1 MKWKK
6 KLTDIN
12 FSCKE
17 WKKHSI
23 LKSTF
28 QRQDKKCKGHKELAK
43 LKLKLKVFA
52 VERESTTQKTIY
64 KKSIETNVQSIK

>member
-1 MKWKK
+1 MKNEVEK

-28 QRQDKKCKGHKELAK
+28 QRQDKRCKGHKELAK

-52 VERESTTQKTIY
+52 VERESTTQKNNI
-64 KKSIETNVQSIK
+64 